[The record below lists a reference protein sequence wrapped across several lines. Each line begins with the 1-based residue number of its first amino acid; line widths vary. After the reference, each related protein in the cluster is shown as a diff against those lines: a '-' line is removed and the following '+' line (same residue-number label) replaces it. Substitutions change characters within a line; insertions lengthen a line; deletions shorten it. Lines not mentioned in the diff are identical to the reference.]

1 MGFFENEK
9 EFRNRAVRQKLS
21 TACQAAFYAII
32 GKFNDANWA
41 EEIELTDSELMRLT
55 QIRST
60 KTIADVKSRLKLS
73 GIIDFR
79 TSKHYGTTYK
89 LVQLASTAWSEQQ
102 GKVHSKVQPKQQ
114 GKVQTEAPLIKYTLN
129 STVQE
134 DVKTED
140 GGTHA
145 RERTAPATDDSEKYC
160 SSVIKNAWITNSGM
174 NPNDGI
180 CMKLGMLEQNF
191 GTEKVKV
198 AIEEA
203 NARNQSG
210 TINFNFVQSVLM
222 RMING
227 TLTKGEMPSGKIT
240 RNDRKSEKDYDWDKN
255 MPDLSKYEV

>member
-1 MGFFENEK
+1 MFKPLNQLNAIFDSILDLNLSGNEQLVLLHLYDV
-9 EFRNRAVRQKLS
+9 FNRS
-21 TACQAAFYAII
+21 HWT
-32 GKFNDANWA
+32 
-41 EEIELTDSELMRLT
+41 ES
-55 QIRST
+55 
-60 KTIADVKSRLKLS
+60 LKLS
-73 GIIDFR
+73 DENLRLRLNQYDSTGKPITIETVRRAKQKLKSKGLIDF
-79 TSKHYGTTYK
+79 TSGKGSQISEYRLVK
-89 LVQLASTAWSEQQ
+89 LCKETPCQHPDKPPDNLADNSPANTPDDTALLSIPYN
-102 GKVHSKVQPKQQ
+102 K
-114 GKVQTEAPLIKYTLN
+114 A
-129 STVQE
+129 VQE

-145 RERTAPATDDSEKYC
+145 RERTAPAIDDSEKYC

-227 TLTKGEMPSGKIT
+227 TLTKGVKSNGTTKNHRDETDDWSQY
-240 RNDRKSEKDYDWDKN
+240 ND
-255 MPDLSKYEV
+255 L